1 MAEKKVSSLTLFWD
15 ELNPNQRRIA
25 AIIGIL
31 AVIFI
36 FMAMLTGGEEELVK
50 KKPESMKRS
59 VLSDVN
65 TRSIGIDALNAN
77 VKAVVKENT
86 DLKNKLETM
95 VTVVKDL
102 KRRRGNDPDV
112 TRQIAALNSQMAGL
126 KQKAK
131 SLGWDVQDIKE
142 GYVGSS
148 EVFGE
153 GDEVEGVDKKD
164 KEEFPVVAS
173 EKQLPVPVKKAVQ
186 IEEGLNQDPNHYFR
200 TAPVRPAA
208 PAPMAG
214 APSLKSGALEGGG
227 LQIYTTESQPQL
239 ANAGKEKE
247 ALNMPAG
254 TILTGVLLNG
264 LDAATGKKA
273 RKDPFPVVV
282 RIQHDAIMPNLF
294 SADVKECFATLAGYG
309 DLSSE
314 RAYLRGEKFSCIT
327 ENEETIEIDFP
338 SYAVG
343 EDGKA
348 GIRGRLVSKEGSLI
362 AKTAFAGFLGGLA
375 EAFGSSPVPVI
386 QTNPNSTPLF
396 QDNFTQDTLNHGV
409 ANGASAVAERLADY
423 YMDLADQIFPVI
435 EIDAGRKIDIVIT
448 SGIKLNIKES

>member
-15 ELNPNQRRIA
+15 GLNPNQRRIS

-50 KKPESMKRS
+50 KKEVSMKRS
-59 VLSDVN
+59 VLSDIN

-77 VKAVVKENT
+77 VKAVVRENKE
-86 DLKNKLETM
+86 LKNKLETM
-95 VTVVKDL
+95 VKVVKDL

-112 TRQIAALNSQMAGL
+112 TRQIAALNSQMAGI
-126 KQKAK
+126 KQQAK
-131 SLGWDVQDIKE
+131 SLGWDVEDIKE
-142 GYVGSS
+142 GYIGSS
-148 EVFGE
+148 DFF
-153 GDEVEGVDKKD
+153 DKDNEVEGVGKKD
-164 KEEFPVVAS
+164 KEVIPLVAS
-173 EKQLPVPVKKAVQ
+173 EKQLPVKKAVQ
-186 IEEGLNQDPNHYFR
+186 IEKGLNQDPNHYFR

-208 PAPMAG
+208 PVPMAG
-214 APSLKSGALEGGG
+214 APSLKSGALEAGG
-227 LQIYTTESQPQL
+227 LKIYTTESQPQL
-239 ANAGKEKE
+239 VNADKEKVT
-247 ALNMPAG
+247 LNMPAG

-264 LDAATGKKA
+264 LDAATGKRA

-294 SADVKECFATLAGYG
+294 TADVKECFATLSGYG

-386 QTNPNSTPLF
+386 QTNPSSSPLF

-448 SGIKLNIKES
+448 SGIKLKIKES

>member
-1 MAEKKVSSLTLFWD
+1 MAEKKVSSLTLFWE

-25 AIIGIL
+25 AIVGIL
-31 AVIFI
+31 AVVFV

-65 TRSIGIDALNAN
+65 TRSIGIDALNAK
-77 VKAVVKENT
+77 VKSVVKENT
-86 DLKNKLETM
+86 ELKNILDTM
-95 VTVVKDL
+95 KMEVRDL

-112 TRQIAALNSQMAGL
+112 TRQIASLNSQMANI

-148 EVFGE
+148 EVI
-153 GDEVEGVDKKD
+153 DEDNEDIDSKNKKAFPLVVSDK
-164 KEEFPVVAS
+164 
-173 EKQLPVPVKKAVQ
+173 QQPVKKAVQ
-186 IEEGLNQDPNHYFR
+186 IEVGLNQDPNHYFR
-200 TAPVRPAA
+200 TSPVRPAA

-214 APSLKSGALEGGG
+214 APNLKSGALEGGG
-227 LQIYTTESQPQL
+227 LKIYTTESQLQL
-239 ANAGKEKE
+239 ADVDKEKE
-247 ALNMPAG
+247 AINMPAG

-327 ENEETIEIDFP
+327 EDEETIEIDFP

-362 AKTAFAGFLGGLA
+362 AKTALAGFLGGVA

-386 QTNPNSTPLF
+386 QTDPSSTPLF
-396 QDNFTQDTLNHGV
+396 QENFTSDTVNYGV
-409 ANGASAVAERLADY
+409 AKGASAVAERLADY

-435 EIDAGRKIDIVIT
+435 EVDAGRKIDIVIT
-448 SGIKLNIKES
+448 SGIKLKNKES

>member
-1 MAEKKVSSLTLFWD
+1 MAEKKVSSLTLFWE

-25 AIIGIL
+25 AIVGIL
-31 AVIFI
+31 AVVFV

-65 TRSIGIDALNAN
+65 TRSIGIDALNAK
-77 VKAVVKENT
+77 VKSVVKENAE
-86 DLKNKLETM
+86 LKNSLETM
-95 VTVVKDL
+95 KMSVRDL

-112 TRQIAALNSQMAGL
+112 TRQIAALNSQMSNIKL
-126 KQKAK
+126 KAK

-142 GYVGSS
+142 GYLGSS
-148 EVFGE
+148 ELINE
-153 GDEVEGVDKKD
+153 DNEDVDSKNKKA
-164 KEEFPVVAS
+164 FPLVVS
-173 EKQLPVPVKKAVQ
+173 EKQQPVKKAVQ
-186 IEEGLNQDPNHYFR
+186 IEAGLNQDPNHYFR
-200 TAPVRPAA
+200 TSPVRPAA

-214 APSLKSGALEGGG
+214 APNLKSGALEGGS

-239 ANAGKEKE
+239 ADVDKKKE
-247 ALNMPAG
+247 AINMPAG

-327 ENEETIEIDFP
+327 EDEETIEIDFP

-362 AKTAFAGFLGGLA
+362 AKTALAGFLGGVA

-386 QTNPNSTPLF
+386 QTDPSSTPLF
-396 QDNFTQDTLNHGV
+396 QDNFTSDTVNHGV
-409 ANGASAVAERLADY
+409 AKGASAVAERLADY

-435 EIDAGRKIDIVIT
+435 EVDAGRKIDIVIT
-448 SGIKLNIKES
+448 SGIKLKNKES

>member
-1 MAEKKVSSLTLFWD
+1 MAEKKVSSLTLFWE

-25 AIIGIL
+25 AIVGIL
-31 AVIFI
+31 AVVFV
-36 FMAMLTGGEEELVK
+36 FMAMLTGGEEELIK

-65 TRSIGIDALNAN
+65 TRSIGIDALNAK
-77 VKAVVKENT
+77 VKSVVKENT
-86 DLKNKLETM
+86 ELKNNLDTM
-95 VTVVKDL
+95 KMEVRDL

-112 TRQIAALNSQMAGL
+112 TRQIASLNSQMANI

-148 EVFGE
+148 EVI
-153 GDEVEGVDKKD
+153 DEDNEEIDSKNKKAFPLVVSDK
-164 KEEFPVVAS
+164 
-173 EKQLPVPVKKAVQ
+173 QQPVKKAVQ
-186 IEEGLNQDPNHYFR
+186 IEVGLNQDPNHYFR
-200 TAPVRPAA
+200 TSPVRPAA

-214 APSLKSGALEGGG
+214 APNLKSGALEGGG

-239 ANAGKEKE
+239 ADVDKEKE
-247 ALNMPAG
+247 AINIPAG

-327 ENEETIEIDFP
+327 EDEETIEIDFP

-362 AKTAFAGFLGGLA
+362 AKTALAGFLGGVA

-386 QTNPNSTPLF
+386 QTDPSSTPLF
-396 QDNFTQDTLNHGV
+396 QDNFTSDTVNYGV
-409 ANGASAVAERLADY
+409 AKGASAVAERLADY

-448 SGIKLNIKES
+448 SGIKLKNKES

>member
-1 MAEKKVSSLTLFWD
+1 MTEKKVSSLTLFWD
-15 ELNPNQRRIA
+15 GLNPGQRRIA
-25 AIIGIL
+25 AIVGIL
-31 AVIFI
+31 AVLFI
-36 FMAMLTGGEEELVK
+36 FMAMLTSGEEELVK
-50 KKPESMKRS
+50 KKPQSMKRS

-86 DLKNKLETM
+86 DLKNKVESM
-95 VTVVKDL
+95 VTEVRDL

-112 TRQIAALNSQMAGL
+112 TRQIAALNSQMAGI

-148 EVFGE
+148 EVFSK
-153 GDEVEGVDKKD
+153 DNEVADRKDKK
-164 KEEFPVVAS
+164 ESPVVAS
-173 EKQLPVPVKKAVQ
+173 EKQRPVPVKKAVQ
-186 IEEGLNQDPNHYFR
+186 IEKGLNQDPNHYFR

-239 ANAGKEKE
+239 ADAGKEKE

-273 RKDPFPVVV
+273 RKNPFPVVV

-348 GIRGRLVSKEGSLI
+348 GIRGRLVSKEGALI
-362 AKTAFAGFLGGLA
+362 AKTALAGFLGGLA
-375 EAFGSSPVPVI
+375 EAFGSSPVPVV
-386 QTNPNSTPLF
+386 QTNPSSTPLF
-396 QDNFTQDTLNHGV
+396 QDNFTADTLNHGV
-409 ANGASAVAERLADY
+409 AKGASAVAERLADY

-435 EIDAGRKIDIVIT
+435 EIDAGRRIDIVIT
-448 SGIKLNIKES
+448 SGIKLKIKES

>member
-1 MAEKKVSSLTLFWD
+1 MAEKKVSSLTLFWE

-25 AIIGIL
+25 AIVGIL
-31 AVIFI
+31 AVVFV

-65 TRSIGIDALNAN
+65 TRSIGIDALNAK
-77 VKAVVKENT
+77 VKSVVKENT
-86 DLKNKLETM
+86 ELKNNLDTM
-95 VTVVKDL
+95 KMEVRDL

-112 TRQIAALNSQMAGL
+112 TRQIAALNSQMANI

-148 EVFGE
+148 EVI
-153 GDEVEGVDKKD
+153 DEDNEDIDSKNKKAFPLVVSDK
-164 KEEFPVVAS
+164 
-173 EKQLPVPVKKAVQ
+173 QQPVKKAVQ
-186 IEEGLNQDPNHYFR
+186 IEVGLNQDPNHYFR
-200 TAPVRPAA
+200 TSPVRPAA

-214 APSLKSGALEGGG
+214 APNLKSGALEGGG

-239 ANAGKEKE
+239 ADVDKEKE
-247 ALNMPAG
+247 AINMPAG

-327 ENEETIEIDFP
+327 EDEETIEIDFP

-362 AKTAFAGFLGGLA
+362 AKTALAGFLGGVA

-386 QTNPNSTPLF
+386 QTDPSSTPLF
-396 QDNFTQDTLNHGV
+396 QDNFTSDTVNYGV
-409 ANGASAVAERLADY
+409 AKGASAVAERLADY

-448 SGIKLNIKES
+448 SGIKLKNKES